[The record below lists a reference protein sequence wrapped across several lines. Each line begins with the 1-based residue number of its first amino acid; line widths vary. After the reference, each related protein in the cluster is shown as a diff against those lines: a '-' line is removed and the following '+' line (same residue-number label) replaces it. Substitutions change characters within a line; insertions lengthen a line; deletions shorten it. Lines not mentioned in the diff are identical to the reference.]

1 VLQHGVPAITLAAV
15 DARDLANHP
24 VSGIELTNAT
34 AAPLETVLLA
44 PAPNPARGDALV
56 TFTLAHAGRATLGV
70 YAVNGRL
77 VRTLADGLQP
87 AGVYHVTWDGR
98 STDGRMAAAGVYYLR
113 LSADG
118 RLSNRSLVLLR

>member
-1 VLQHGVPAITLAAV
+1 
-15 DARDLANHP
+15 
-24 VSGIELTNAT
+24 
-34 AAPLETVLLA
+34 
-44 PAPNPARGDALV
+44 V

-77 VRTLADGLQP
+77 VRTLADGLEP
-87 AGVYHVTWDGR
+87 AGVHHLTWDGR
-98 STDGRMAAAGVYYLR
+98 STDGRFAAAGVYYLR